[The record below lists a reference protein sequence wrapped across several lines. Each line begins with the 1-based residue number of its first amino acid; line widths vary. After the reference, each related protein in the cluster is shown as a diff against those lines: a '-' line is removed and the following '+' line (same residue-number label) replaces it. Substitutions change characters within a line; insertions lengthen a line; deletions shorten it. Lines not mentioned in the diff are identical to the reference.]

1 MDFLISKTRSGGR
14 WLHHFRYAESL

>member
-1 MDFLISKTRSGGR
+1 MDFLISKTRSGSR